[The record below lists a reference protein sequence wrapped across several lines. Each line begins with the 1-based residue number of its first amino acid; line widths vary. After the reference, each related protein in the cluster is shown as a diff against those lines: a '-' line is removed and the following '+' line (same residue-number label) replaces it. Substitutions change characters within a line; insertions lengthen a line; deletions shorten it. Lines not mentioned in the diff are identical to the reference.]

1 MRERQK
7 RIADTFV
14 RVLLFSFR
22 DRFYLFCVTPP
33 RAPTA
38 PFSDNNAQLLE
49 SINAD
54 GLDARMV
61 LEIAAKMKRISDERT
76 ETEPLNKKTKSEKI
90 DM

>member
-1 MRERQK
+1 MC
-7 RIADTFV
+7 
-14 RVLLFSFR
+14 
-22 DRFYLFCVTPP
+22 YPP
-33 RAPTA
+33 PLVPHTA